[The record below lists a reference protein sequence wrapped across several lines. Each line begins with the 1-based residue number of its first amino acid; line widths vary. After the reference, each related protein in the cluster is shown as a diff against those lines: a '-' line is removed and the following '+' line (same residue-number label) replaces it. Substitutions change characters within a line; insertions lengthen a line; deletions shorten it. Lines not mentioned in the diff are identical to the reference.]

1 MVLLVMQQ
9 PNMQLNKATSMYNF
23 QDDVDSLKNELE
35 FDRDS
40 IDDLHRRVDRLRD
53 KQNLIVS
60 NFESLVD

>member
-1 MVLLVMQQ
+1 
-9 PNMQLNKATSMYNF
+9 MYNF

>member
-1 MVLLVMQQ
+1 MQQ

-40 IDDLHRRVDRLRD
+40 IDDLHRRVGRLRD

>member
-40 IDDLHRRVDRLRD
+40 IDDLPRRVDRLRD

>member
-1 MVLLVMQQ
+1 MQQ